1 VDIDNKIGDMIQ
13 FEYLYRIVLNRK
25 LKRIGNMFLV

>member
-1 VDIDNKIGDMIQ
+1 VDVDNKIGDMIQ